1 MDTTRTTPP
10 DDNHDRN
17 PDPNLEPGYREASA
31 PPTEPQVSTPLTGSQ
46 AGLPLG
52 EFPAG
57 DRLATG
63 SGGPGQTLEVEI
75 ASQWKL
81 MWWKFRK
88 HKLAMVSLVIV
99 GLLYTLVIFAEPIAP
114 RLPTAHNSSYV
125 TVPPQRI
132 RLFHEGRFML
142 HTYGYSS
149 TRDPESLRRI
159 WTVDEET
166 VVPVGF
172 FVKGQPYK
180 LLGLIPMERHLIGPD
195 NVDDPFY
202 LLGSD
207 LLGRDVLSR
216 VIYSARVSL
225 TVGLVGIALTFLIGV
240 LSGGVSGLIGG
251 RLDNFIQ
258 RVIEIVL
265 SIPQLPF
272 WLALAAMVPVEWNP
286 LQTYFMITI
295 ILSLLSW
302 TGLARVVRSKFL
314 SLRDEDF
321 VLAARLDGARNWRL
335 ISRHMLPSFLSH
347 LIASVTLQVPAVIIG
362 ETALS
367 FLGLGLRPPIVSWGV
382 MLQDSQR
389 IAAVADH
396 PWLLSPAIAV
406 FVTVL
411 ALNFLGDGLRD
422 AADPYSS

>member
-1 MDTTRTTPP
+1 MTP
-10 DDNHDRN
+10 DER
-17 PDPNLEPGYREASA
+17 SA
-31 PPTEPQVSTPLTGSQ
+31 QPPH
-46 AGLPLG
+46 AGLP
-52 EFPAG
+52 E
-57 DRLATG
+57 
-63 SGGPGQTLEVEI
+63 TLPLTPPEEDLSVEV
-75 ASQWKL
+75 ASQWRL

-99 GLLYTLVIFAEPIAP
+99 ALLYTMVIFAEPIAP
-114 RLPTAHNSSYV
+114 RVPTKFDSSYV

-132 RLFHEGRFML
+132 RLFHDGSFML

-149 TRDPESLRRI
+149 MRDPETRARV
-159 WTVDEET
+159 WTIDNET
-166 VVPVGF
+166 IVPVGF
-172 FVKGQPYK
+172 FVRGQSYK
-180 LLGLIPMERHLIGPD
+180 LWGLFPMDVHLIGPK
-195 NVDDPFY
+195 NVEDPFY

-216 VIYSARVSL
+216 IIYSARVSL

-240 LSGGVSGLIGG
+240 IVGGVSGLIGG
-251 RLDNFIQ
+251 RVDNVIQ
-258 RVIEIVL
+258 RTIEIVI

-272 WLALAAMVPVEWNP
+272 WLALAAMVPVEWTP

-321 VLAARLDGARNWRL
+321 VLAAKLDGVRNARL

-347 LIASVTLQVPAVIIG
+347 LIASVTLAVPGVIIG

-389 IAAVADH
+389 IVAIADH
-396 PWLLSPAIAV
+396 PWLLTPAIAV
-406 FVTVL
+406 FITVL

-422 AADPYSS
+422 AADPYAT